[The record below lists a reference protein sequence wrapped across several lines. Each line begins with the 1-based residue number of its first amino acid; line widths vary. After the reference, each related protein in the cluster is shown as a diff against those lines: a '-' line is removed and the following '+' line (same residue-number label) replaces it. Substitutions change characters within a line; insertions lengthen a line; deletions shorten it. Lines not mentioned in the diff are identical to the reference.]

1 MKVKV
6 YPIKSPLHDQKVLD
20 NSTSELLNHLNTDSI
35 HISIENDIDKIYDG
49 SDLTLILVQSGGSEN
64 LFLENFG
71 KFKEPY
77 YLLTYGTSNSLAASL
92 EILAF
97 LKNHHLKGEV
107 LHGDNDYLISRIQ
120 HLVRKESSITPK
132 YFLGV
137 LGKPSDWLISSNVD
151 EDVLLDKF
159 QIKLIHIS
167 LLEVEKS
174 YSDFSQKIEDDVFTK
189 DSYPK
194 EEITK
199 AEKLYIALN
208 QIITKYHLDGFT
220 IRCFDLLSSLK
231 TTACLAL
238 SKFNDQGIIA
248 SCEGDI
254 PSLITMFIVKKLLSK
269 TSFQANPARI
279 DVKNNTILLTH
290 CTIPLSLCSSF
301 SLNSHF
307 ESNIGVG
314 IHGEVKTGDITILR
328 INSALN
334 EYFIEEGKLLNN
346 QYEKNLCRTQIVC
359 TFPNLE
365 KLLLSPLG
373 NHEII
378 ILGHYKKE
386 LANYLN
392 NAGLK
397 EI

>member
-1 MKVKV
+1 MKVNV

-64 LFLENFG
+64 LFLDNFG

-107 LHGDNDYLISRIQ
+107 LHGDNDYLISRIH
-120 HLVRKESSITPK
+120 HLARKESSVTPK
-132 YFLGV
+132 YSLGV

-199 AEKLYIALN
+199 AEKLYLALN

-254 PSLITMFIVKKLLSK
+254 PSLITMFLVKKLLSK
-269 TSFQANPARI
+269 ASFQANPARI

-314 IHGEVKTGDITILR
+314 IHGEVKTGDVTMLR

-378 ILGHYKKE
+378 ILGHHKKE

-392 NAGLK
+392 KAGLK

>member
-120 HLVRKESSITPK
+120 HLARKESSITRK
-132 YFLGV
+132 YSLGV

-167 LLEVEKS
+167 LLEVEKA
-174 YSDFSQKIEDDVFTK
+174 YSDFSQKIEDDAFIK

-254 PSLITMFIVKKLLSK
+254 PSLITMFLVKKLLSK

-359 TFPNLE
+359 TFHNLE

-378 ILGHYKKE
+378 ILGHHKKE

-392 NAGLK
+392 KAGLK

>member
-1 MKVKV
+1 MKVNV

-120 HLVRKESSITPK
+120 HLARKESSVTPK
-132 YFLGV
+132 YSLGV

-167 LLEVEKS
+167 LLEVEKA

-279 DVKNNTILLTH
+279 DVKNKTVLLTH

-307 ESNIGVG
+307 ESNI
-314 IHGEVKTGDITILR
+314 
-328 INSALN
+328 
-334 EYFIEEGKLLNN
+334 
-346 QYEKNLCRTQIVC
+346 
-359 TFPNLE
+359 
-365 KLLLSPLG
+365 
-373 NHEII
+373 
-378 ILGHYKKE
+378 
-386 LANYLN
+386 
-392 NAGLK
+392 
-397 EI
+397 

>member
-35 HISIENDIDKIYDG
+35 HISIENNIDKIYDD

-120 HLVRKESSITPK
+120 HLARKESSATPK

-137 LGKPSDWLISSNVD
+137 LGKPSDWLISSNID

-167 LLEVEKS
+167 LLEVEKA

-208 QIITKYHLDGFT
+208 QIITKNHLDGFT

-269 TSFQANPARI
+269 TSFQANPAQI
-279 DVKNNTILLTH
+279 DVKNKTILLAH

-346 QYEKNLCRTQIVC
+346 QYEKNLCRTQIIC
-359 TFPNLE
+359 NFPNLE

-378 ILGHYKKE
+378 ILGHHKKE

>member
-1 MKVKV
+1 MKVNV

-20 NSTSELLNHLNTDSI
+20 NSTRELLNHLNTDSI

-120 HLVRKESSITPK
+120 HLARKESSVTQK
-132 YFLGV
+132 YSLGV

-167 LLEVEKS
+167 LLEVEKA

-199 AEKLYIALN
+199 AEKLYLALN
-208 QIITKYHLDGFT
+208 QIVRKYHLDGFT

-254 PSLITMFIVKKLLSK
+254 PSLITMFLVKKLLSK

-314 IHGEVKTGDITILR
+314 IHGEVKTGDITMLR

>member
-120 HLVRKESSITPK
+120 HLVRKESSETPK

-167 LLEVEKS
+167 LLEVEKA
-174 YSDFSQKIEDDVFTK
+174 YSDFSQKKEDDVFTK

-199 AEKLYIALN
+199 AEKLYLALN
-208 QIITKYHLDGFT
+208 QIVRKYHLDGFT

-254 PSLITMFIVKKLLSK
+254 PSLITMFLVKKLLSQ

-279 DVKNNTILLTH
+279 DVKNKTILLAH

-307 ESNIGVG
+307 ESKIGVG

-378 ILGHYKKE
+378 ILGHHKKE

-392 NAGLK
+392 TAGLK

>member
-1 MKVKV
+1 MKVNV

-20 NSTSELLNHLNTDSI
+20 NSTRELLNHLNTDSI

-120 HLVRKESSITPK
+120 HLARKESSVTQK
-132 YFLGV
+132 YSLGV

-167 LLEVEKS
+167 LLEVEKA

-199 AEKLYIALN
+199 AEKLYLALN
-208 QIITKYHLDGFT
+208 QIVRKYHLDGFT

-254 PSLITMFIVKKLLSK
+254 PSLITMFLVKKLLSK

-314 IHGEVKTGDITILR
+314 IHGEVKTGDITMLR

-378 ILGHYKKE
+378 ILGHHKKE

-392 NAGLK
+392 KAGLK

>member
-107 LHGDNDYLISRIQ
+107 LHGDNDYLISRIH
-120 HLVRKESSITPK
+120 HLVRKESSVTPK

-189 DSYPK
+189 NSYPK